1 MLCKLDNYLRSLYRL
16 SGYIAAFF
24 LILVAIFILT
34 GFASRIFGFYI
45 RGLAEYSGYS
55 MAASSFLALAYTFG
69 EKGHI
74 RITLF
79 LEKFKENIK
88 RILNLWCLFVTT
100 FFINDRIDTGDVIGQ
115 SKIDINKNE
124 NAGELHNSLMRLGA
138 DLLIKSIDKIFSS
151 KENISTK
158 QLEVKNLKAA
168 PKLNK
173 TNCKINWQDSCIN
186 IHNKI
191 RGLSPY
197 PGARSVLDNLNKKI
211 KVIVYKSDYIKEVHN
226 HNSGSIYIEKDK
238 IKIAVADG
246 YIYPLLIKFEGKK
259 TMDTKSL
266 INGFNF
272 NKECKMI

>member
-34 GFASRIFGFYI
+34 GIASRIFGFYI

-100 FFINDRIDTGDVIGQ
+100 FFSGFLSYYFIKMLII
-115 SKIDINKNE
+115 SIKF
-124 NAGELHNSLMRLGA
+124 GERSEGA
-138 DLLIKSIDKIFSS
+138 DEILIWIPQLSVAIGSTIFFLCVTHNFILLILK
-151 KENISTK
+151 
-158 QLEVKNLKAA
+158 KN
-168 PKLNK
+168 
-173 TNCKINWQDSCIN
+173 
-186 IHNKI
+186 
-191 RGLSPY
+191 
-197 PGARSVLDNLNKKI
+197 NL
-211 KVIVYKSDYIKEVHN
+211 
-226 HNSGSIYIEKDK
+226 
-238 IKIAVADG
+238 
-246 YIYPLLIKFEGKK
+246 
-259 TMDTKSL
+259 
-266 INGFNF
+266 
-272 NKECKMI
+272 